1 MKRPPRFRLPSFKE
15 HFLTRQAQDE
25 HEESSCKG
33 GVSFRFTQWLEMF
46 ERQNAAVDI
55 MSIHHYKDDKAC
67 WFNKSYCGKPKN
79 QPTER
84 VRVVTTRVVT
94 TSR

>member
-1 MKRPPRFRLPSFKE
+1 MRKAHGKGAFRF
-15 HFLTRQAQDE
+15 
-25 HEESSCKG
+25 
-33 GVSFRFTQWLEMF
+33 VSFRFTQWLEMF

-79 QPTER
+79 QPTNR
-84 VRVVTTRVVT
+84 AR
-94 TSR
+94 

>member
-1 MKRPPRFRLPSFKE
+1 
-15 HFLTRQAQDE
+15 
-25 HEESSCKG
+25 
-33 GVSFRFTQWLEMF
+33 MF

-67 WFNKSYCGKPKN
+67 WFNKSYCGKPKTQPTN
-79 QPTER
+79 QPTKR